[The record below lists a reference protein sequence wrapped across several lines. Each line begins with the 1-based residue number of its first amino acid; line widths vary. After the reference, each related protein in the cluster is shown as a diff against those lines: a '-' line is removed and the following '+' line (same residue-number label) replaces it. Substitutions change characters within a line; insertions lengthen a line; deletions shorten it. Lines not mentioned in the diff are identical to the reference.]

1 MLYPGGVAFGAYLKF
16 AGLLSFGNL
25 GVKRRPFGAR
35 LAALKT
41 ETDLLARAAAVAR
54 LGVDCH
60 TAGVGYESSR
70 PLTGAATKR
79 GPAWPKINTQPPST
93 RPIAAPRDLLWPTR
107 KGSHMLLAFVLGR
120 P

>member
-1 MLYPGGVAFGAYLKF
+1 MAESKSSWF
-16 AGLLSFGNL
+16 ALSVN
-25 GVKRRPFGAR
+25 KHSEKSRRFDFHEYKR
-35 LAALKT
+35 LADIL
-41 ETDLLARAAAVAR
+41 ESRDDVRASR
-54 LGVDCH
+54 
-60 TAGVGYESSR
+60 YESSR

-79 GPAWPKINTQPPST
+79 GPAWPKINTQPPPT